1 MVSLPATLPVLRTA
15 DGVPLKLSLR
25 RAERRSK
32 LRALALV
39 TPLMLF
45 ILCTFA
51 VPIGFML
58 YRAVANPEIVENLP
72 RTTAAIASWDGEG
85 LPDEA
90 VYSALAADLK
100 ETQKTRNTGLVGKRL
115 NYEMPGVRSKV
126 IRTGRDIEKIAT
138 GPWRDVFIKADPMW
152 GQHDIWVVLKRA
164 AHPYT
169 TYYLLA
175 ALDLRWDS
183 NNHLAKAVADQAIF
197 LEVFG
202 RTIWISALVTAA
214 TLLLG
219 FPVAYLLASLPVRTS
234 NLMMILVLMPFWTS
248 LLVRTTAWVVLLQNR
263 GVINDGLLWLG
274 IVHERLQLIFNRGGT
289 VVAMTHIQLPFTILP
304 IYSVMKTI
312 SPTHL
317 RAARSLGA
325 GPFYA
330 FWRIY
335 FPQTLPGIGA
345 GCLLTFIL
353 SLGYYITPA
362 LVGGPLDQ
370 MISYFVALYTN
381 RELNWG
387 MASALG
393 AVLLAATL
401 LLYGVYNR
409 LLGIDKVKLG

>member
-1 MVSLPATLPVLRTA
+1 MVSLSASLPVLRTA
-15 DGVPLKLSLR
+15 DGVPLKVSLR

-32 LRALALV
+32 LRAFALV
-39 TPLMLF
+39 VPLMLF
-45 ILCTFA
+45 IFCTFA
-51 VPIGFML
+51 LPIGFML
-58 YRAVANPEIVENLP
+58 YRAVENPEIVQNLP
-72 RTTAAIASWDGEG
+72 RTTAAIATWSGQG

-90 VYSALAADLK
+90 TFAALAADLK

-126 IRTGRDIEKIAT
+126 IKTGRDIERVAA
-138 GPWRDVFIKADPMW
+138 GPWRDVFIKSEPMW
-152 GQHDIWVVLKRA
+152 GERDIWVVLQRA
-164 AHPYT
+164 AHPFT
-169 TYYLLA
+169 SFYLLSA
-175 ALDLRWDS
+175 VDLRWDLG
-183 NNHLAKAVADQAIF
+183 NHLAKALPDQAIF
-197 LEVFG
+197 LDVFG
-202 RTIWISALVTAA
+202 RTIWISVLVTVA

-219 FPVAYLLASLPVRTS
+219 FPVAYLLASLPIRTS
-234 NLMMILVLMPFWTS
+234 NLLLILVLMPFWTS

-263 GVINDGLLWLG
+263 GVINDTLLWLG
-274 IVHERLQLIFNRGGT
+274 IINERMQLIFNRGGT

-393 AVLLAATL
+393 AILLAATL